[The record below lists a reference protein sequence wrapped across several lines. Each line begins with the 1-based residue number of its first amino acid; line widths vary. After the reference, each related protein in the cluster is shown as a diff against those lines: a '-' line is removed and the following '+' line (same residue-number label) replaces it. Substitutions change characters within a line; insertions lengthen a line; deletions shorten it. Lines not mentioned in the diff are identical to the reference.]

1 MVSSGKIINLF
12 VIDSIICL
20 KSPVGKSVLPHVP
33 LNKVS
38 PENKQFSFSQ

>member
-1 MVSSGKIINLF
+1 ML
-12 VIDSIICL
+12 
-20 KSPVGKSVLPHVP
+20 PVGTSVLPHVP